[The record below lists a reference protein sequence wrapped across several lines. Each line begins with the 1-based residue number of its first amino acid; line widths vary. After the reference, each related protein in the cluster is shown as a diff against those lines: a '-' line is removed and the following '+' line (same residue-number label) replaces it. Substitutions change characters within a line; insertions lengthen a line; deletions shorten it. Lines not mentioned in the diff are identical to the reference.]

1 MYIAGLIPTPL
12 RQKSAVAFAGLKPQ
26 DATPTVFEPFI
37 ADGVIT
43 YVDPNDHT
51 TSALVQGGMYDF
63 GRTPTKILEI
73 RALTALGNISAIITD
88 KEDLRTVDFTV
99 GGATPA
105 IDFAALGVAQGDVIT
120 VTSGAATP
128 LTEVYTV
135 DKVVSATVLK
145 TVELVTD
152 RDLIA
157 LDAITITSKGG
168 SVSRYT
174 HTLVSADTLDLDT
187 ATTHNT
193 PIGTP
198 ATSRLVFDVPPVLTP
213 AQVLLVST
221 VSNNA
226 AGWLDV
232 YAVKGDVY

>member
-1 MYIAGLIPTPL
+1 MYIAGLIPAPV
-12 RQKSAVAFAGLKPQ
+12 RQVSAVAFAGLKPQ
-26 DATPTVFEPFI
+26 DATPTVFESF
-37 ADGVIT
+37 AVDGVIT
-43 YVDPNDHT
+43 YVDPNDHAV
-51 TSALVQGGMYDF
+51 SALTQGGMYDF
-63 GRTPTKILEI
+63 GATPTKILEI
-73 RALTALGNISAIITD
+73 RALTALGNISAIIAD
-88 KEDLRTVDFTV
+88 KSDLKTVDFTV

-105 IDFAALGVAQGDVIT
+105 IDFGALGVVAGDKIT

-135 DKVVSATVLK
+135 ASVVSATVVK
-145 TVELVTD
+145 TTEMVTD

-157 LDAITITSKGG
+157 LDVITIASAGGTSK
-168 SVSRYT
+168 YT
-174 HTLVSADTLDLDT
+174 HTLAGANTLDLDV

-198 ATSRLVFDVPPVLTP
+198 ATSRLVFEVPPVLTP

-221 VSNNA
+221 VSA
-226 AGWLDV
+226 SALGWVDV